1 MSGVGSPTRPYRG
14 ISATERTARRR
25 ADLLAA
31 AFDLL
36 GTVGWEQ
43 ATMTAI
49 CARAKLTERYFYESF
64 ASRDELLTAVC
75 EELAD
80 RIRGVVVA
88 ALEVAPSEPTALARV
103 AITVF
108 VEMLTDDPRVGR
120 VAIVEAGAT
129 PLLRQRR
136 HQILGEFA
144 DLIVAK
150 SHEVFGEAALSA
162 PRDRINALL
171 FTGGLAEVLA
181 TWLAGELSATKED
194 IIETAVNQFV
204 RAARR

>member
-1 MSGVGSPTRPYRG
+1 MSDVGSPTRPYRG
-14 ISATERTARRR
+14 VSAAERTARRR

-75 EELAD
+75 EDLAA
-80 RIRGVVVA
+80 RIRAVVVEALDA
-88 ALEVAPSEPTALARV
+88 APPEPEAAARA

-108 VEMLTDDPRVGR
+108 VDLLTDDPRIGR

-129 PLLRQRR
+129 PLLRRRR

-144 DLIVAK
+144 EEIAAR
-150 SHEVFGEAALSA
+150 SHEVFGEDALPA

-181 TWLAGELSATKED
+181 TWLAGEVAATKED

-204 RAARR
+204 RTART

>member
-1 MSGVGSPTRPYRG
+1 MSVVGSPTRPYRG
-14 ISATERTARRR
+14 VSATDRTARRR

-64 ASRDELLTAVC
+64 ASRDELLMAVS

-88 ALEVAPSEPTALARV
+88 ALDGAPPEPAAAARA

-129 PLLRQRR
+129 ALLRRRR

-150 SHEVFGEAALSA
+150 SHEVFGPDALPA

-181 TWLAGELSATKED
+181 TWLTGEVDATKED

-204 RAARR
+204 RTAHS

>member
-1 MSGVGSPTRPYRG
+1 MGVVSSPTRPYRG

-25 ADLLAA
+25 AELMAA

-43 ATMTAI
+43 TTMTAI

-64 ASRDELLTAVC
+64 ASRDELLIAVN
-75 EELAD
+75 EDLAE
-80 RIRGVVVA
+80 RIRAVVVDALDA
-88 ALEVAPSEPTALARV
+88 APRDPEQTARA

-108 VEMLTDDPRVGR
+108 VDFLTEDPRIGR
-120 VAIVEAGAT
+120 VAIVEAAAA
-129 PLLRQRR
+129 PLLRQRK

-150 SHEVFGEAALSA
+150 AHEVFGPDSLPA
-162 PRDRINALL
+162 PRDRLNALL
-171 FTGGLAEVLA
+171 FTGGLAEVL
-181 TWLAGELSATKED
+181 TSWLAGEVSASKTD
-194 IIETAVNQFV
+194 IIETAVTQFV
-204 RAARR
+204 RTAHR

>member
-1 MSGVGSPTRPYRG
+1 MSDVGSPTRPYRG
-14 ISATERTARRR
+14 VSATERTARRR
-25 ADLLAA
+25 ADLMAA

-64 ASRDELLTAVC
+64 ASRDDLLMAVC
-75 EELAD
+75 EDLSD
-80 RIRGVVVA
+80 RIRDVVVD
-88 ALEVAPSEPTALARV
+88 ALATAPPGPEATARA

-108 VEMLTDDPRVGR
+108 VDLLTEDPRNGR

-129 PLLRQRR
+129 ALLRQRR

-150 SHEVFGEAALSA
+150 AREVFGKDALPA
-162 PRDRINALL
+162 PRDRLNALL
-171 FTGGLAEVLA
+171 FTGGLAEVLTA
-181 TWLAGELSATKED
+181 WLAGEVTATRTD

-204 RAARR
+204 RTAHC

>member
-25 ADLLAA
+25 AELMAA

-64 ASRDELLTAVC
+64 ASRDELLVAVF
-75 EELAD
+75 EELSD
-80 RIRGVVVA
+80 RIRGVVVD
-88 ALEVAPSEPTALARV
+88 ALASAPPDPEGTART

-108 VEMLTDDPRVGR
+108 VDLLTEDPRIGR
-120 VAIVEAGAT
+120 VAMVESAASGV
-129 PLLRQRR
+129 LRQRR

-144 DLIVAK
+144 DLIVERA
-150 SHEVFGEAALSA
+150 HEVFGADALSA
-162 PRDRINALL
+162 PRDRLNALL
-171 FTGGLAEVLA
+171 FTGGLAEVLTA
-181 TWLAGELSATKED
+181 WLAGEVTASKTD

-204 RAARR
+204 RTAHK

>member
-1 MSGVGSPTRPYRG
+1 MSVVGSPTRPYRG
-14 ISATERTARRR
+14 ISAPERTARRR

-49 CARAKLTERYFYESF
+49 CARAKLTERYFYENF

-88 ALEVAPSEPTALARV
+88 ALDGAPPEPTAAARA

-129 PLLRQRR
+129 ALLRQRR

-150 SHEVFGEAALSA
+150 SHEVFGPDALPA

-171 FTGGLAEVLA
+171 FTAGLAEVLA
-181 TWLAGELSATKED
+181 TWLAGEVDATKED
-194 IIETAVNQFV
+194 IIETAMNQFV
-204 RAARR
+204 RTAHR

>member
-1 MSGVGSPTRPYRG
+1 MYDVGSPTRPYRG
-14 ISATERTARRR
+14 VSAIDRTARRR
-25 ADLLAA
+25 ADLMAA

-64 ASRDELLTAVC
+64 AGRDELLVAVF
-75 EELAD
+75 EELSE

-88 ALEVAPSEPTALARV
+88 ALDVAPPEPEAAARA

-108 VEMLTDDPRVGR
+108 VDMLTDDPRNGR
-120 VAIVEAGAT
+120 VAMVESGAT
-129 PLLRQRR
+129 ALLRARR

-144 DLIVAK
+144 DLIAAR
-150 SHEVFGEAALSA
+150 SHALFGPDALPA
-162 PRDRINALL
+162 PRDRLNALL
-171 FTGGLAEVLA
+171 FAGGLAEVLTA
-181 TWLAGELSATKED
+181 WLAGEIDASKTD
-194 IIETAVNQFV
+194 IIETAVDQFV
-204 RAARR
+204 RTAHS

>member
-25 ADLLAA
+25 AELMAA
-31 AFDLL
+31 AFDLV
-36 GTVGWEQ
+36 GTAGWEQ

-64 ASRDELLTAVC
+64 ASRDELLLAVFD
-75 EELAD
+75 ELAE
-80 RIRGVVVA
+80 RMRGAVVD
-88 ALEVAPSEPTALARV
+88 ALASAPPDPEGTARA

-108 VEMLTDDPRVGR
+108 VDLLTEDPRIGR
-120 VAIVEAGAT
+120 VAIVESAAT
-129 PLLRQRR
+129 GSLRRRR

-144 DLIVAK
+144 DLIVAR
-150 SHEVFGEAALSA
+150 SQVVFGADALPA
-162 PRDRINALL
+162 PRDRLNALL
-171 FTGGLAEVLA
+171 FTGGLAEVLTA
-181 TWLAGELSATKED
+181 WLAGEVTASKTD

-204 RAARR
+204 RTAHK

>member
-1 MSGVGSPTRPYRG
+1 MCGVGSPTRPYRG

-25 ADLLAA
+25 AELMTA

-64 ASRDELLTAVC
+64 AGRDELLVAVF
-75 EELAD
+75 EELTD
-80 RIRGVVVA
+80 RIRGVVVDT
-88 ALEVAPSEPTALARV
+88 LRDAPLDPEGTARA

-108 VEMLTDDPRVGR
+108 VEQLTEDPRVGR
-120 VAIVEAGAT
+120 VAMVESAAT
-129 PLLRQRR
+129 GLLRQRR

-144 DLIVAK
+144 DLIVARAQA
-150 SHEVFGEAALSA
+150 VFGADALPA
-162 PRDRINALL
+162 PRDRLNALL
-171 FTGGLAEVLA
+171 FTGGLAEVLTA
-181 TWLAGELSATKED
+181 WLAGEVSASKQD
-194 IIETAVNQFV
+194 IIETAVTQFV
-204 RAARR
+204 RTAHR

>member
-1 MSGVGSPTRPYRG
+1 MSVVGSPTRPYRG
-14 ISATERTARRR
+14 VSATDRTARRR

-64 ASRDELLTAVC
+64 ASRDELLMAVS

-88 ALEVAPSEPTALARV
+88 ALAGAPPEPAAAARA

-129 PLLRQRR
+129 ALLRRRR

-150 SHEVFGEAALSA
+150 SHEVFGTDALPA

-181 TWLAGELSATKED
+181 TWLTGEVDATKED

-204 RAARR
+204 RTAHQ